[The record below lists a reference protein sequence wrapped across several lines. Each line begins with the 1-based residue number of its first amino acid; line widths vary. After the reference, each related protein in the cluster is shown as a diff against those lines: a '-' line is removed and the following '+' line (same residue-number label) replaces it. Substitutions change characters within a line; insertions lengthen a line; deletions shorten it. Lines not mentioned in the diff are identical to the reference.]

1 MVKLSTVVS
10 PPLSNSTSF
19 LTPQCTNTTSLS
31 FPTKTHLFF
40 VPNTNTCSTSTV
52 SLFTVFSKF
61 HRTHLQFP
69 LFFGYPRSGLPLHAL
84 NKRGQAAIHAFNH
97 DNVEEDEEVGKDN
110 DDDDEDEEE
119 EEEEEEMFVPFEN
132 MKNWTKNKPRGFGE
146 GKVYDT
152 GIEDELLEELENS
165 IQAQATNVRNL
176 KKNPIM
182 PSSKKDHQKGT
193 APEVVP
199 SGVRVRVV
207 NLPKKKN
214 IHRDLKSAFVG
225 VPGILNIVPAVYGN
239 KKTREPICKGFA
251 FVDFKSEEDA
261 TRFVQIFARQTIE
274 FGKIQKQIN
283 CDIIQSPSSAHVQST
298 GITNISP
305 RLAVLGL
312 EEDLNTASN
321 VDGSSLDSWEK
332 TTSDESNDRDDE
344 FVRAELGDSRENLE
358 TVGVLKINVGNN
370 SMEPRMDSLTDS
382 SSSKL
387 ERVQVLEKK
396 LVAKGKGEKVPV
408 KKLHTKVKGEK
419 VPKKKLVVK
428 EKRVKIPK
436 LGIPGSAKRLKVKE
450 KAILT
455 DVFSKYRVQVATAS
469 KEGS

>member
-10 PPLSNSTSF
+10 PPLSNSNSF
-19 LTPQCTNTTSLS
+19 LTSQCTNTTSLS

-40 VPNTNTCSTSTV
+40 ATNTCSTSTV
-52 SLFTVFSKF
+52 PLFTVFSKF
-61 HRTHLQFP
+61 HQTHLQFP
-69 LFFGYPRSGLPLHAL
+69 LFIGYPRSGLPLHAL

-97 DNVEEDEEVGKDN
+97 DNVEEEEEDDDN
-110 DDDDEDEEE
+110 DE

-152 GIEDELLEELENS
+152 GIEDKLLEELEHS

-182 PSSKKDHQKGT
+182 PSSKKDNQKST

-261 TRFVQIFARQTIE
+261 TRFVQIFSRQTIE

-298 GITNISP
+298 GISNISP

-321 VDGSSLDSWEK
+321 VDGSSLDSWEE

-344 FVRAELGDSRENLE
+344 FMRAEVGDSRENLE

-370 SMEPRMDSLTDS
+370 SMEPRKDSLTDS

-387 ERVQVLEKK
+387 ERVLVLEKK
-396 LVAKGKGEKVPV
+396 LVAKGKGEKVPE
-408 KKLHTKVKGEK
+408 KKLHAKVKGEK
-419 VPKKKLVVK
+419 VPEKKLAVK

-450 KAILT
+450 KAILA